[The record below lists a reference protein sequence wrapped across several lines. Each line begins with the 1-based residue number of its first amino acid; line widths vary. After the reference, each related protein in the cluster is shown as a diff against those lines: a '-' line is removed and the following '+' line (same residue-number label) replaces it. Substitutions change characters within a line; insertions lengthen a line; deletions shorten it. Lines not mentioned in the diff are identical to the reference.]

1 MANAAEMEVI
11 TERAR
16 QRAPRQQAARPSPWQ
31 PRPPGRETQ
40 RNSASAVE
48 HLLCARLLGAGG
60 SAGSVAPPT
69 LRKRNKLGQLSNEGP
84 QMYLLMRGK
93 GCSGAQFD

>member
-31 PRPPGRETQ
+31 PRPPGRAAQ
-40 RNSASAVE
+40 RSIASATE
-48 HLLCARLLGAGG
+48 HLPCTRLLGAGG
-60 SAGSVAPPT
+60 RGRGGSPT
-69 LRKRNKLGQLSNEGP
+69 PQKRNKLGQLSNEGP